1 MTAPR
6 VLVTGGAGFIGSHA
20 CKALAAAGC
29 TPVTLDNLCTGNRED
44 VRWGPFIEAD
54 VRDTHAVAEALAT
67 HRIDA
72 VMHFAAFAY
81 VGESMAKPSEYYDNN
96 VRGILSL
103 LQACRSRDVDK
114 VVFSSSCATY
124 GIPDALPITEDAP
137 QAPINPYGRTKL
149 IGEQM
154 LRDFSVAYGTRHVIL
169 RYFNAC
175 GADPDGE
182 LSEKHDPE
190 THLIPLA
197 LMAAGGRLDHLDI
210 YGDDYPTPDGTCIR
224 DYVHVCDLADGH
236 VAALRHL
243 LGGGASLA
251 LNLGSGTG
259 SSILQVTRTIRE
271 VTGREVPVRMGP
283 RRPGDPPVLYADTA
297 RAAHELGFRPRF
309 SDLATIIRHAAPT
322 FGVEVRDDCQS

>member
-1 MTAPR
+1 MAAAR

-20 CKALAAAGC
+20 CKALASEGF

-44 VRWGPFIEAD
+44 VRWGPFVEAD
-54 VRDTHAVAEALAT
+54 MRDTGAVEQALEAHA
-67 HRIDA
+67 IDV

-81 VGESMAKPSEYYDNN
+81 VGESMVKPSEYYDNN
-96 VRGILSL
+96 VGGTLSL
-103 LQACRSRDVDK
+103 LQACRSRGVDK
-114 VVFSSSCATY
+114 IVFSSSCATY
-124 GIPDALPITEDAP
+124 GIPETLPITEDAP
-137 QAPINPYGRTKL
+137 QAPISPYGRTKL

-154 LRDFSVAYGTRHVIL
+154 LGDFSRAYGTRHVIL

-175 GADPDGE
+175 GADPEGE
-182 LSEKHDPE
+182 LSEKHRPE

-197 LMAAGGRLDHLDI
+197 LMAAGGRLERLDI

-224 DYVHVCDLADGH
+224 DYVHVSDLAAGH

-243 LGGGASLA
+243 LGGGPNLA

-259 SSILQVTRTIRE
+259 HSILEVMRAIRE

-283 RRPGDPPVLYADTA
+283 RRPGDPPVLCADTA
-297 RAAHELGFRPRF
+297 RAERELGFRPRF
-309 SDLATIIRHAAPT
+309 SDLATVIRHAAPT
-322 FGVEVRDDCQS
+322 FGVEVRDAPHP